1 MGILLVY
8 DVSDANSF
16 TNVRNWMR
24 QIDSN
29 ASENVNRILIGNKA
43 DVDSEKAGDRVCR
56 YHSCIV
62 ILMMILFI
70 LITQLL
76 NDTFEYFNLV
86 QRVTTAE
93 GKALAEEFGIKF
105 YETSAKLNLNV
116 DTAFMSI
123 AKDIVDR
130 LKENPEHYGSEGGNV
145 NLQKEKLASTNKKSC
160 C

>member
-43 DVDSEKAGDRVCR
+43 DVDSEKAGDR
-56 YHSCIV
+56 
-62 ILMMILFI
+62 
-70 LITQLL
+70 
-76 NDTFEYFNLV
+76 
-86 QRVTTAE
+86 RVTTAE